1 MLFEGPLKT
10 SKMEVAQISKAFMNR
25 KMVSIPAANTKVL
38 IDTFV

>member
-1 MLFEGPLKT
+1 MT
-10 SKMEVAQISKAFMNR
+10 SQISKAFMNR